1 MGGEPLR
8 FLCISRLKSIK
19 VLFLAFIYRKN
30 RKEGFFPLF
39 LLPSLLTYADM
50 PICILFILPSLGE
63 LMRLSP
69 ELWNQPAP
77 RLMAQGA
84 DLLPK
89 LLLPGEWQKVLWGY
103 FSIKWEQD
111 KPQKKN
117 QQNLLLGIAKDT
129 FLCSFESTEVALGA
143 SFRQKCRWLLKTQ
156 FYLWG
161 KGSEA
166 SLV

>member
-1 MGGEPLR
+1 MGGEPLS

-39 LLPSLLTYADM
+39 LLPSLLTNADM

-111 KPQKKN
+111 KPQEKKPTKSASWYC
-117 QQNLLLGIAKDT
+117 QGY
-129 FLCSFESTEVALGA
+129 FSVFFWVHRSCSRSKF
-143 SFRQKCRWLLKTQ
+143 
-156 FYLWG
+156 
-161 KGSEA
+161 
-166 SLV
+166 